1 MYRVAALP
9 SNLEQQFPEHVMPP
23 RQTTPSKLP
32 SKPHPPLVTQQ
43 SLSLQALPPQTQPA
57 LLPGHGVRP
66 SKAPS
71 LREPAQEQRL
81 PRDTILQPAYHQ
93 APPLPAR
100 FGNLSKAEVKGVEQ
114 FLFFIGYGRSGH
126 SIVASIMDAHPNIII
141 AHEYY
146 LFDKLTDPSRYLTIQ
161 TRSSLFD
168 ELYWSSYH
176 SATSGWRSDRST
188 QKGYNL
194 NLGGTW
200 QGQFERLK
208 VIGDKTGGSTV
219 MMFHNSP
226 LLFRGV
232 LKRLQR
238 IVGLPFCAVHVVRNP
253 YDMIATVAMYQASSD
268 PKNAKVNA
276 TITNKFKQRSF
287 LEMAT
292 NIVLTKAAG
301 VKAMV
306 ETCHLNVLEIHLEDL
321 IGSPGDTI
329 LKMCAFLGVPCP
341 DEYVR
346 ACKDKLYT
354 QVSRSRD
361 LVAWPEEIKSRVEM
375 AIQQFTFFKRYSF

>member
-1 MYRVAALP
+1 M
-9 SNLEQQFPEHVMPP
+9 SE
-23 RQTTPSKLP
+23 
-32 SKPHPPLVTQQ
+32 
-43 SLSLQALPPQTQPA
+43 
-57 LLPGHGVRP
+57 
-66 SKAPS
+66 
-71 LREPAQEQRL
+71 
-81 PRDTILQPAYHQ
+81 
-93 APPLPAR
+93 
-100 FGNLSKAEVKGVEQ
+100 AEVKGVEQ